1 MCFVDMF
8 SMLFKEEGLD
18 KDYTKVTDMR
28 RSEHSGAV
36 DGERE
41 AMGEFGMQLGTND
54 DVLCF
59 AIV

>member
-1 MCFVDMF
+1 MCFVDVF
-8 SMLFKEEGLD
+8 SMLFKGEGLD
-18 KDYTKVTDMR
+18 KDYTKVTGMR

-41 AMGEFGMQLGTND
+41 TMGEFDKQLGTND
-54 DVLCF
+54 DVFCF